1 MKRIRWL
8 LLLAIMAA
16 LLIYFALPSSAK
28 QRIPGPTE
36 ASMSE
41 RVSR

>member
-28 QRIPGPTE
+28 QRIPEPSIV
-36 ASMSE
+36 SMSG
-41 RVSR
+41 VSR

>member
-28 QRIPGPTE
+28 QRIPEPT
-36 ASMSE
+36 AVSMKTG
-41 RVSR
+41 VSR